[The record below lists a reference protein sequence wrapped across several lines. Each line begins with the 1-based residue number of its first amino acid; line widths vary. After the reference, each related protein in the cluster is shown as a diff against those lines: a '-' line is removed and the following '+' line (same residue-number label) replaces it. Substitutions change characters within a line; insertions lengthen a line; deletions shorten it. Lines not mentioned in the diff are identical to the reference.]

1 MRGNE
6 RYLLY
11 RVRIYLQKKK
21 KNKKIKKNENFIVNI

>member
-11 RVRIYLQKKK
+11 RVRIYLKKK
-21 KNKKIKKNENFIVNI
+21 KNNKKIKKKMKIL

>member
-21 KNKKIKKNENFIVNI
+21 NNKKIKKKMKIL